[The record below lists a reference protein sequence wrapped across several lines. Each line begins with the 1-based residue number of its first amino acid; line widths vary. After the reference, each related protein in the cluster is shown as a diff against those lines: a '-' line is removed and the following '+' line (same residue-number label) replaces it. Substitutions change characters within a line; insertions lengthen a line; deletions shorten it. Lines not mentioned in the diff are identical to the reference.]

1 MTKACAL
8 QKDKLLKQIMIFTV
22 LLSLL
27 LALFCPLTAKAA
39 GGIELSTAYPGI
51 TVKAGEAVSVN
62 LDLENTSGAAF
73 DAALSTVSMPE
84 GWEGYFSGGGKQ
96 ISKVH
101 AANGETVSGVTFQ
114 MTIPKDTAEGTY
126 QVQLSAAADSGISDT
141 ATLDFTISEN
151 E

>member
-1 MTKACAL
+1 MLT
-8 QKDKLLKQIMIFTV
+8 F
-22 LLSLL
+22 
-27 LALFCPLTAKAA
+27 FCPLTAKAA

-62 LDLENTSGAAF
+62 LDLENTSGSAF

-101 AANGETVSGVTFQ
+101 APNGETVSGVTFQ
-114 MTIPKDTAEGTY
+114 MTIPKDAAEGTY
-126 QVQLSAAADSGISDT
+126 QVQLLSLIHIYKGSCAQTQVNIKIKSSIKDVFA
-141 ATLDFTISEN
+141 
-151 E
+151 